1 MMANSMDIDLL
12 RKLIDYDPDT
22 GILTFKERSLEYFK
36 DCKYPLRTHG
46 VWNKRFAGKE
56 AGSITFSNKKS
67 YKTIHVMVLGSTY
80 LAHRLAWA
88 IYYGEWPTDQID
100 HANGDATDNRIC
112 NLSVV
117 SQSTNAKNKCI
128 QSSNTSGYTG
138 VYRERNKWRA
148 VITVNSKHI
157 QLGNYDDIMD
167 AITARKEAEIKYGFH
182 ENHGRENPNA
192 KD

>member
-1 MMANSMDIDLL
+1 
-12 RKLIDYDPDT
+12 
-22 GILTFKERSLEYFK
+22 
-36 DCKYPLRTHG
+36 
-46 VWNKRFAGKE
+46 
-56 AGSITFSNKKS
+56 
-67 YKTIHVMVLGSTY
+67 MVLGSTY